1 MCLSPAGEEH
11 DGCFLIGDMS
21 DVHKYSILIVD
32 DEPATRRVIA
42 NLLEGAGYSSI
53 EAESGHEALD
63 ILSRK
68 LPDLILLDL
77 VMPGMSGRDL
87 LRILKSDGRTLSIPT
102 IIVTGMSG
110 NEARVS
116 ALQGGA
122 VDYLT
127 KPFDKTELT
136 TRVENHIRLREYR
149 NLQREHAE
157 SLERKIA
164 EKIAELSDSYHET
177 IYLLTTAAEFRDED
191 TGAHIRRVSHFTE
204 EIARSMGMA
213 SDFIDCI
220 FYASPMHDIGKIG
233 VSDLILYKPTSLNE
247 QEWVTMKSHTIFGKR
262 ILENGKAAYIRMGA
276 EIAESHHERWDGSGY
291 PYGLSGDAIPLT
303 GSIMSI
309 CDSYDALRS
318 RRPYKQPIGH
328 EETVRIITKGDGRTD
343 PKHFRPEVLAAFSAS
358 EARFREIYEA
368 HAEELSRRRD
378 DSGRPL

>member
-1 MCLSPAGEEH
+1 
-11 DGCFLIGDMS
+11 MS
-21 DVHKYSILIVD
+21 HVHKYTILIVD
-32 DEPATRRVIA
+32 DEPATRGVIA
-42 NLLEGAGYSSI
+42 KLLEEAGYATI
-53 EAESGHEALD
+53 EARSGQEALA

-77 VMPGMSGRDL
+77 VMPGMGGLDL
-87 LRILKSDGRTLSIPT
+87 LRTLKSDGRTLSIPA

-110 NEARVS
+110 DEARIS

-122 VDYLT
+122 ADYLI

-136 TRVENHIRLREYR
+136 TRVQNHIRLREYR

-157 SLERKIA
+157 NLEQKIA
-164 EKIAELSDSYHET
+164 EKMAQLNDSYHET
-177 IYLLTTAAEFRDED
+177 IYLLTSAAEFRDED
-191 TGAHIRRVSHFTE
+191 TGAHIRRVSHFTA
-204 EIARSMGMA
+204 EIARSMGLA
-213 SDFIDCI
+213 PDYIDCI
-220 FYASPMHDIGKIG
+220 FYASPMHDIGKIA
-233 VSDLILYKPTSLNE
+233 VSDLILYKPTALDE

-291 PYGLSGDAIPLT
+291 PYRLAGDAIPLT

-328 EETVRIITKGDGRTD
+328 EETVRIITEGDGRTD
-343 PKHFRPEVLAAFSAS
+343 PKHFRPEVLSAFSKY

-368 HAEELSRRRD
+368 HTEEL
-378 DSGRPL
+378 

>member
-1 MCLSPAGEEH
+1 
-11 DGCFLIGDMS
+11 MS

-32 DEPATRRVIA
+32 DEPATRRVIS
-42 NLLEGAGYSSI
+42 NLLEGAGYSAI
-53 EAESGHEALD
+53 EAESGREALD

-77 VMPGMSGRDL
+77 VMPGMSGGDL

-122 VDYLT
+122 VDFLT

-191 TGAHIRRVSHFTE
+191 TGVHIRRVSHFTA
-204 EIARSMGMA
+204 EIARRMGMA
-213 SDFIDCI
+213 PNFIDCI

-233 VSDLILYKPTSLNE
+233 VSDLILYKPTALDE

-291 PYGLSGDAIPLT
+291 PYGLSGEVIPLT

-318 RRPYKQPIGH
+318 RRPYKKPIGH

-343 PKHFRPEVLAAFSAS
+343 PKHFRPEVLSAFLAS

-368 HAEELSRRRD
+368 HPEALYMRRD